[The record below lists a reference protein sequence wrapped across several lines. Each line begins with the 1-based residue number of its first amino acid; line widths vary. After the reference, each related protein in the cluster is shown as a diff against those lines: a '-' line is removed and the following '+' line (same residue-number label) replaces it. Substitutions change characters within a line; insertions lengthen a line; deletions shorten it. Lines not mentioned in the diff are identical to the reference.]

1 MSFPIRS
8 KYLSP
13 LELQYAELK
22 KQSAVDQDN
31 SRTPNRAKERK
42 TANVTDEVSLS
53 STLLDAD
60 ETTKRKPSQPV
71 TPDEMQALRGL
82 FSVYA

>member
-22 KQSAVDQDN
+22 KQSAVDQN
-31 SRTPNRAKERK
+31 NNQTPDGAKERK
-42 TANVTDEVSLS
+42 SANITDKVTLSSAPLVTDE
-53 STLLDAD
+53 A
-60 ETTKRKPSQPV
+60 TKRKPSQPV
-71 TPDEMQALRGL
+71 TTDEMQALRDL

>member
-22 KQSAVDQDN
+22 KQSVVDQNN
-31 SRTPNRAKERK
+31 SQTSSGAKERR
-42 TANVTDEVSLS
+42 TANITDEVTLSSTSLVTDE
-53 STLLDAD
+53 A
-60 ETTKRKPSQPV
+60 TKRKPSQPV

>member
-22 KQSAVDQDN
+22 KQSAVDQNN
-31 SRTPNRAKERK
+31 SKTSSGAKEHR
-42 TANVTDEVSLS
+42 TANIADEVTLS
-53 STLLDAD
+53 STLLDA
-60 ETTKRKPSQPV
+60 ERKPSQPV

>member
-1 MSFPIRS
+1 MSFPIRN

-22 KQSAVDQDN
+22 KQSIVDQNN
-31 SRTPNRAKERK
+31 SQTPNGAKERR
-42 TANVTDEVSLS
+42 TVNIPDEV
-53 STLLDAD
+53 TLTSVPTDTNEA
-60 ETTKRKPSQPV
+60 TKRKPSQPV

-82 FSVYA
+82 FSIYA

>member
-22 KQSAVDQDN
+22 KQSSVDQNN
-31 SRTPNRAKERK
+31 SQTPNGAKERR
-42 TANVTDEVSLS
+42 TANIPDEVTLSSVLTDTDE
-53 STLLDAD
+53 A
-60 ETTKRKPSQPV
+60 TKRKPSQPV

-82 FSVYA
+82 FSIYA